1 MAIKEKQIQLKVVEA
16 LQDDA
21 YKGIARI
28 DAEVMRQLE
37 IKKGDVILIKGNKET
52 IAIADRAYP
61 ADVGAGIIRIDGIL
75 RRNAKTGIGDVVTVT
90 KAEVKEAKK
99 VVIAPAQKGI
109 MIQADPDNLR
119 RGLLGRAV
127 VKGDIVVLGGVQRRK
142 DIMSEEFGGDLD
154 DIFGN
159 LGDILG
165 GMGFGGL
172 GGGGI
177 TQIKFMVVNI
187 TPNQPCYISENT
199 EVTLSPKAVELS
211 DEKIPEITYEDIG
224 GLTDEIKKIRELV
237 EIPLKHPE
245 IFERLG
251 IEPPKGILLHG
262 PPGTGKTLLAKAV
275 ANESDANFI
284 LLNGPEIMSKFY
296 GESEKKIRDIFEEAE
311 KTAPA
316 IIFID
321 EIDAIAPK
329 REEVQGEVERRVV
342 SQLLTMMDGLKSRGK
357 VVVIGATN
365 RPNALDE
372 ALRRPGRFDRELE
385 ITAPGKPG
393 RLQIL
398 KIHTRNMPMD
408 KKVNLDELAG
418 ITHGF
423 VGADLESL
431 TKEAAIS
438 VLRRLLPQMNLDK
451 EEKIPQEILEKLI
464 VSHDDFTNALKTVR
478 PSAMREVLVE
488 TPNVEWG
495 SVGGLDSVKQELR
508 EAVEW
513 PMEHADSFERLGI
526 KPSKGVLLYG
536 PPGTGKTLLAKAVA
550 KETEANFIQV
560 KGPSLLSMWV
570 GKSEEGMRKIFE
582 RARQVAPCVVFFD
595 EIDSLAGRRG
605 MDQGTKVTER
615 VLNQMLAEMDG
626 LEDLKSVIVIGA
638 TNRPDMLDTAL
649 LRPGRFDKILLV
661 NAPEEVGRLQI
672 LKIHTKKMPISDG
685 EKLLTEKEKENF
697 LKEFAKQTEGYTGA
711 DLEAVT
717 REAAYF
723 ALRNDINSPNVQ
735 KKDFANALQKIR
747 PSVTAQTIDLYKK
760 IESEYLKSAKAA
772 LPIDNTY
779 LG

>member
-1 MAIKEKQIQLKVVEA
+1 MAKSNQIKLKVVEA
-16 LQDDA
+16 MQDDA

-28 DAEVMRQLE
+28 DSEVMRSLD
-37 IKKGDVILIKGNKET
+37 IRRGDVIVIKGNRET
-52 IAIADRAYP
+52 VAIVDRAYP
-61 ADVGAGIIRIDGIL
+61 ADVGEGIIRIDGIL
-75 RRNAKTGIGDVVTVT
+75 RKNSRTGIGDVVTIE
-90 KAEVKEAKK
+90 KAEIKEAKK
-99 VVIAPAQKGI
+99 VMIAPAQKNI
-109 MIQADPDNLR
+109 MVQGDSDSLR
-119 RGLLGRAV
+119 RGLLGRAIL
-127 VKGDIVVLGGVQRRK
+127 KGDIVVLGGVQRRR
-142 DIMSEEFGGDLD
+142 DLMSEEFGDMD

-165 GMGFGGL
+165 GMGFGNL
-172 GGGGI
+172 GGGV
-177 TQIKFMVVNI
+177 TQIKFMIVSTN
-187 TPNQPCYISENT
+187 PNQPVIITENT
-199 EVTLSPKAVELS
+199 EVTLNPKAVELS
-211 DEKIPEITYEDIG
+211 DEKIPEINYEDIG
-224 GLTDEIKKIRELV
+224 GLNEEIKKIRELV

-329 REEVQGEVERRVV
+329 REDVQGEVERRVV

-385 ITAPGKPG
+385 ISVPGKEG

-398 KIHTRNMPMD
+398 KIHTRNVPME
-408 KKVNLDELAG
+408 KKVNLDELAT

-464 VSHDDFTNALKTVR
+464 VGHEDFTNALKTVR

-495 SVGGLDSVKQELR
+495 AVGGLDSVKQELR

-513 PMEHADSFERLGI
+513 PMEHPESFERLGI

-605 MDQGTKVTER
+605 MEQGTKVTER

-661 NAPEEVGRLQI
+661 NAPDEIGRMQI
-672 LKIHTKKMPISDG
+672 LKIHIKKMPISDG
-685 EKLLTEKEKENF
+685 KKLLNEKEKEEF
-697 LKEFAKQTEGYTGA
+697 LKEFSKQTDGYTGA
-711 DLEAVT
+711 DLEALT

-723 ALRNDINSPNVQ
+723 ALRENINSENVQ
-735 KKDFANALQKIR
+735 KKHFIEALKKIK
-747 PSVTAQTIDLYKK
+747 PSVNKQTIELYKK
-760 IESEYLKSAKAA
+760 IEETYLKSAKSA
-772 LPIDNTY
+772 LPMDNSY